1 MFNES
6 NLIESS
12 RISLD
17 RIALASEV
25 VDPVF
30 LNTPQYVCESLSSAI
45 GANLLIKVGTLNPI
59 RSFKG
64 RGADFLLSKRSNKE
78 PHICASA
85 GNFGQAMAYACRSR
99 GAKLIVYAATTA
111 NPFKVERMRALGAEV
126 ILHGH
131 DFDASKEEA
140 KRVARER
147 GYAFTE
153 DALTIETVEGAG
165 TIGLELVDAGKIDVL
180 LIALGNGAL
189 FNGIATVF
197 KALSPATKRYAVQAA
212 GAPAMAESWRAKRL
226 ITYPSIHTIADVI
239 GVRLPISEA
248 LKDLD
253 SLADDVITVQE
264 DSIVAAMNLIYTHVG
279 IVSEPSG
286 AVGIAAILEDRKRFA
301 GMRVA
306 TVICGGNLTEAQRRE
321 WLK

>member
-1 MFNES
+1 M
-6 NLIESS
+6 
-12 RISLD
+12 
-17 RIALASEV
+17 
-25 VDPVF
+25 
-30 LNTPQYVCESLSSAI
+30 
-45 GANLLIKVGTLNPI
+45 KVETLNPI

-64 RGADFLLSKRSNKE
+64 RGADFLLSQRTNKQ

-99 GAKLIVYAATTA
+99 GGNLIVYAATTA

-126 ILHGH
+126 ILYGD
-131 DFDASKEEA
+131 DFDTSKEEA

-165 TIGLELVDAGKIDVL
+165 TIGIELVAAGPIDVL

-197 KALSPATKRYAVQAA
+197 KELSPATRRIAVQAS

-226 ITYPSIHTIADVI
+226 VTYPSIHTIADGI
-239 GVRLPISEA
+239 GVRLPIPEA
-248 LKDLD
+248 LKDLE

-264 DSIVAAMNLIYTHVG
+264 DSIVEAMNLVHTHAG

-301 GMRVA
+301 EVRLA